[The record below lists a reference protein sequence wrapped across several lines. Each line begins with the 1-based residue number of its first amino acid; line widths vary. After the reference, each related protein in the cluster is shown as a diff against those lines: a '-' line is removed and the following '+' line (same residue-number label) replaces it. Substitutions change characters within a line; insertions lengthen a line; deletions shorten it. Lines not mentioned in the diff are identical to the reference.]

1 MNFRRL
7 IGVVPATLVIGMICL
22 APAIASEKTKQL
34 FIESPDRSDR
44 TISEAEVQQ
53 IFDDMMVATERKDVD
68 GIVKFLIPFAISK
81 NTVRVWTAGKAKEIV
96 AVLKGAEQQRR
107 ATQESFI
114 SIDSFDFLY
123 HDVKIRVSPDRKT
136 AFANVTSIVD
146 ARTVKGPRL
155 LISSTSTTK
164 FAIFR
169 GEVKIISEESTSDVE
184 VPPAF
189 QPTVYNVHFN

>member
-1 MNFRRL
+1 ML
-7 IGVVPATLVIGMICL
+7 AIGMVCVT
-22 APAIASEKTKQL
+22 PAIAVEKNKQL

-44 TISEAEVQQ
+44 TISEAEIQQ
-53 IFDDMMVATERKDVD
+53 IFDDMMVATERKDVE
-68 GIVKFLIPFAISK
+68 GVVKFLIPFATSK
-81 NTVRVWTAGKAKEIV
+81 NTVRFFTAGKAKEIV
-96 AVLKGAEQQRR
+96 SVLKGAEQQRQ

-123 HDVKIRVSPDRKT
+123 HDVQIRVSPDRKT

-146 ARTVKGPRL
+146 AKTVRGPRL

-169 GEVKIISEESTSDVE
+169 GEVKIISEEATSDIE

-189 QPTVYNVHFN
+189 QPTAYNIHFK